1 MLDKKAFLSKQEDVV
16 QKFLT
21 RSDLSIYKHLFETS
35 PHGLAIVSPSGS
47 CIKVNHKFCAI
58 LGYPEQN
65 FPDPIESSF
74 HIKDLKLN
82 KHELEPLIYGKIDT
96 YKVEK
101 NVNSLL
107 WISIDASIF
116 LYEEVPFIS
125 LSIENITSRK
135 LNEVKIKEELQF
147 FKSFQIYNNL
157 PIISC
162 DLEGHIVFTN
172 TAVGIKLGYRK
183 EELLNQ
189 PLTNFTIQQNINDYI
204 KKHKVILDGEIYT
217 HVKEIDIICKNGQTL
232 SIEMKFLPIY
242 VDDKLAG
249 SHVIFWEASEYRSAL
264 NLIHHYNGLIFK
276 CKKIDGEFIYTTFAG
291 SIMKREK
298 LELKNLVGKKISD
311 FFNGSELKRVEK
323 YYSQAWEE
331 QKIVSFEGIYLK
343 NTYFLVT
350 LKPVLKNG
358 DTIEVVGTYTEI
370 TNLDHSRIRY
380 QSLLNNSIVGIFLY
394 QDGEF
399 SFVNARL
406 CEMYGYSHNELLEKN
421 ILDLFVTEE
430 RNVIQRNL
438 QKLMDG
444 YINKFEMKC
453 KGLHKKNTIISLKLQ
468 FSLMEFQDKP
478 MIIGIIDDVTETK
491 LQKTTKQ
498 SIVSQLA
505 AGFAHEIRNPLTTLK
520 GFVRI
525 MELNMKNKNCP
536 DTLKHI
542 DIMKSELEHIHV
554 ITNKFLSLAKPQVV
568 ELEKH
573 DLHKIV
579 KDVISSM
586 KKDAGKHNIQIHLKI
601 KTKLMYIRCDE
612 KLLKKCFRNIIGN
625 SIDAMP
631 NGGNIV
637 VKIKSICNKLI
648 VCVQDE
654 GNGISSER
662 LAKLGEP
669 FYTTKEKG
677 TGLGL
682 MMCYKILEAHHGKIH
697 ISSRINEGTTV
708 EIYLPDLEGVYLN

>member
-1 MLDKKAFLSKQEDVV
+1 MLDKKAFLSKQDDVV

-21 RSDLSIYKHLFETS
+21 RADLSIYKQLFETS
-35 PHGLAIVSPSGS
+35 VHGLAIVSPSGS
-47 CIKVNHKFCAI
+47 CIKINHKFLEI

-65 FPDPIESSF
+65 FHEPIESSF
-74 HIKDLKLN
+74 HIKDLQLN
-82 KHELEPLIYGKIDT
+82 KQELEPLIYGKVDN

-101 NVNSLL
+101 KLTSLL

-116 LYEEVPFIS
+116 LYEEFPFIF

-135 LNEVKIKEELQF
+135 VNERKIKEELEF

-162 DLEGHIVFTN
+162 DLNGHIVFSN
-172 TAVGIKLGYRK
+172 PAVGIKLGYRK

-189 PLTNFTIQQNINDYI
+189 PLTNFMLQQNINDYI

-217 HVKEIDIICKNGQTL
+217 HVKNLDIICKNGETL
-232 SIEMKFLPIY
+232 TIEMKFLPIY

-249 SHVIFWEASEYRSAL
+249 SHVIFWEANEYRNAL
-264 NLIHHYNGLIFK
+264 NLIHHHNGLLFK
-276 CKKIDGEFIYTTFAG
+276 YKKIDGEFVYTTFAG
-291 SIMKREK
+291 SIMKSKK
-298 LELKNLVGKKISD
+298 LELKNLVGKTIND
-311 FFNGSELKRVEK
+311 FFTGNELKRVEK
-323 YYSQAWEE
+323 YYRQAWEE
-331 QKIVSFEGIYLK
+331 GKVVSFEGIYLK

-350 LKPVLKNG
+350 LKPVLEGGK
-358 DTIEVVGTYTEI
+358 TIEVVGTFTEI

-394 QDGEF
+394 QEGEF

-406 CEMYGYSHNELLEKN
+406 CEMYGYSQKELLEQN
-421 ILDLFVTEE
+421 ILDLFVIEE

-438 QKLMDG
+438 QRLKDG
-444 YINKFEMKC
+444 FVNKIEMKC
-453 KGLHKKNTIISLKLQ
+453 KGLHKNNTIINLKMQ

-478 MIIGIIDDVTETK
+478 MIIGIINDVTETK
-491 LQKTTKQ
+491 LQKTAKQ

-525 MELNMKNKNCP
+525 MELKMKSKKCP
-536 DTLKHI
+536 ETVKYI
-542 DIMKSELEHIHV
+542 NIMKSELERIHM

-568 ELEKH
+568 DLEKH
-573 DLHKIV
+573 NLHKIV
-579 KDVISSM
+579 QDVITSM
-586 KKDAGKHNIQIHLKI
+586 EEDAGNHNIQINLKI
-601 KTKLMYIRCDE
+601 ETSLMNIRCDE
-612 KLLKKCFRNIIGN
+612 KLLKKSFRHIIRN

-631 NGGNIV
+631 KGGEIL

-648 VCVQDE
+648 VCVQDQ
-654 GNGISSER
+654 GIGISSER

-697 ISSRINEGTTV
+697 ISSRVNEGTTV
-708 EIYLPDLEGVYLN
+708 EIYLPDMEGVYLN